1 MTFPCA
7 LTLCWRAIG
16 ILALGAVMAG
26 CSVIEKPTRSVVY
39 DFGPGVTV
47 APVPAAAAVA
57 KPAVVLAEIA
67 APGALDSTA
76 VFYRLGYS
84 DAQQL
89 LPYAQARWS
98 MPPAQLLQQQLR
110 KTLGR
115 HHVVMREGDG
125 MVAGAQRPLV
135 LVLEL
140 DEFSQLFASPTDSVG
155 LVRVHAS
162 VVRPAAAGDQLLA
175 QRDFVEQRAA
185 PSADAAGGVRALTA
199 ATDGLLEEISAWL
212 ISLR

>member
-7 LTLCWRAIG
+7 SSLWRRSIG
-16 ILALGAVMAG
+16 ILALGAVLVG

-39 DFGPGVTV
+39 DFGPGATV
-47 APVPAAAAVA
+47 AAAPPTAVA

-76 VFYRLGYS
+76 VLYRLAYS

-140 DEFSQLFASPTDSVG
+140 DEFSQLFASPTESVG

-162 VVRPAAAGDQLLA
+162 VVRPAASGDQLLA

-212 ISLR
+212 MSLR